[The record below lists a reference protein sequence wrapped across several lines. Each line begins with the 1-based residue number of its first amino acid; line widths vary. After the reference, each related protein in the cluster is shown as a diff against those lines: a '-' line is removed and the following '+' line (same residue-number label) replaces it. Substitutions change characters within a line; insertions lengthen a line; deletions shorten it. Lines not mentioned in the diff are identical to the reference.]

1 MFEELLEGWDGEE
14 VAVRFDRDLA
24 TWMFVSVHSTRLGPA
39 CGGTRMKSYAEPGDA
54 LRDGLRLS
62 GAMTAKNA
70 VAGLPLGG
78 GKAVLAVPAV
88 PQGDR
93 RRELFL
99 RYGDL
104 VRSLGGTY
112 VTACDMNTSERDMD
126 VVGERCPYVFGRSV
140 ACGGSGNS
148 APATATGVFHGIR
161 TSVTHA
167 FGSSDLEGR
176 TVLVQGVGSV
186 GWSLARQLGQAGA
199 RLLVTDVDRARAD
212 DAAEAMGAEIVAP
225 EDASRTAC
233 DVFSPNATGGIL
245 SSETIPELR
254 CRIVAGA
261 ANNQLARPQDAEL
274 FGPLGI
280 LYAPDYVIN
289 AGGII
294 HLASLELLGEDE
306 AKCDERL
313 LGVGETLTEVF
324 ETAAAEGLSTGAAA
338 ERIVERRL
346 ATAA

>member
-14 VAVRFDRDLA
+14 VAVRFDRDFG
-24 TWMFVSVHSTRLGPA
+24 TWMFVCVHSTRLGPA
-39 CGGTRMKSYAEPGDA
+39 CGGTRMKSYARPSDA

-78 GKAVLAVPAV
+78 GKAVLAVPEV

-112 VTACDMNTSERDMD
+112 ITACDMNTTERDMD
-126 VVGERCPYVFGRSV
+126 VVGERCSYVFGRSV
-140 ACGGSGNS
+140 ACGGSGSS

-161 TSVTHA
+161 ASLAHA
-167 FGSSDLEGR
+167 FGSSHPEGR

-186 GWSLARQLGQAGA
+186 GRSLARQLAEAGA
-199 RLLVTDVDRARAD
+199 KLLLTDVDGARAEQ
-212 DAAEAMGAEIVAP
+212 AAQALGAQIVTP
-225 EDASRTAC
+225 ENAFRTDC

-261 ANNQLARPQDAEL
+261 ANNQLARPEDAEL
-274 FGPLGI
+274 FGPLDI

-294 HLASLELLGEDE
+294 HLASLELLGEEE
-306 AKCDERL
+306 AKRDERL
-313 LGVGETLTEVF
+313 LGIGETLTEVL
-324 ETAAAEGLSTGAAA
+324 EAAASEGISTAAAA
-338 ERIVERRL
+338 ERMVERRL

>member
-1 MFEELLEGWDGEE
+1 VFELLERWDGEE

-24 TWMFVSVHSTRLGPA
+24 TWMFVCVHSTRLGPA

-62 GAMTAKNA
+62 GAMTAKSA

-78 GKAVLAVPAV
+78 GKAVLAVPEIL
-88 PQGDR
+88 QGDR

-126 VVGERCPYVFGRSV
+126 VVGERCSHVFGRSV
-140 ACGGSGNS
+140 ARGGSGSS

-161 TSVTHA
+161 ASVAHV
-167 FGSSDLEGR
+167 FGSSDLGGR

-186 GWSLARQLGQAGA
+186 GRSLARQLGQAGA
-199 RLLVTDVDRARAD
+199 RLLVTDVDGARANEV
-212 DAAEAMGAEIVAP
+212 AEALGAEIVAP
-225 EDASRTAC
+225 EDATRTSC
-233 DVFSPNATGGIL
+233 DVFSPNATGGTL

-261 ANNQLARPQDAEL
+261 ANNQLARPEDADL

-294 HLASLELLGEDE
+294 HLASLELFGEDE
-306 AKCDERL
+306 AQRDERL
-313 LGVGETLTEVF
+313 LGIGEALTEVF
-324 ETAAAEGLSTGAAA
+324 ESAAAENLSTGAAA
-338 ERIVERRL
+338 ERIVDRRL

>member
-1 MFEELLEGWDGEE
+1 MFELLERWDGEE

-24 TWMFVSVHSTRLGPA
+24 TWMFVCVHSTRLGPA
-39 CGGTRMKSYAEPGDA
+39 CGGTRMKSYAEPSDA

-78 GKAVLAVPAV
+78 GKAVLAVPEIL
-88 PQGDR
+88 QGDR

-126 VVGERCPYVFGRSV
+126 VVGERCSHVFGRSV
-140 ACGGSGNS
+140 ARGGSGSS

-161 TSVTHA
+161 ASVAHA
-167 FGSSDLEGR
+167 FGSPDLGGR

-186 GWSLARQLGQAGA
+186 GRSLAGQLGQAGA
-199 RLLVTDVDRARAD
+199 RLLVTDVDRARAVEV
-212 DAAEAMGAEIVAP
+212 AEALGAEIVAP
-225 EDASRTAC
+225 EDAFRTAC
-233 DVFSPNATGGIL
+233 DVFSPNATGGTL

-261 ANNQLARPQDAEL
+261 ANNQLARPEDAEL
-274 FGPLGI
+274 FGPLRI

-294 HLASLELLGEDE
+294 HLASLELFGEDE
-306 AKCDERL
+306 AQRDERL
-313 LGVGETLTEVF
+313 LGIGEALTEVF
-324 ETAAAEGLSTGAAA
+324 EAAAAENLSTEAAA

>member
-1 MFEELLEGWDGEE
+1 MFELLEGWDGEE
-14 VAVRFDRDLA
+14 VVVRFDRDLV
-24 TWMFVSVHSTRLGPA
+24 TWMFVCVHSTRLGPA
-39 CGGTRMKSYAEPGDA
+39 CGGTRMKSYTEPGDA

-78 GKAVLAVPAV
+78 GKAVLAVPEV
-88 PQGDR
+88 PRGDR

-126 VVGERCPYVFGRSV
+126 VVGERCQYVFGRSV
-140 ACGGSGNS
+140 ACGGSGSS

-161 TSVTHA
+161 ASLAHA

-186 GWSLARQLGQAGA
+186 GRSLARQLGQAGA
-199 RLLVTDVDRARAD
+199 RLLVTDVDRARAA
-212 DAAEAMGAEIVAP
+212 DAAEALEAEIVAP
-225 EDASRTAC
+225 EDAFRTAC

-261 ANNQLARPQDAEL
+261 ANNQLARREDAEL

-294 HLASLELLGEDE
+294 HLASLELFEEDE
-306 AKCDERL
+306 ATRDERL
-313 LGVGETLTEVF
+313 LHIGEALTEVF
-324 ETAAAEGLSTGAAA
+324 EAAAAENLSTLAAA

>member
-14 VAVRFDRDLA
+14 VAVRFDRDLE
-24 TWMFVSVHSTRLGPA
+24 TWMFVFVHSTRLGPA
-39 CGGTRMKSYAEPGDA
+39 CGGTRMKSYAEPADA

-78 GKAVLAVPAV
+78 GKAVLAVPEI
-88 PQGDR
+88 PQGDG

-112 VTACDMNTSERDMD
+112 VTACDMNTSEWDMD

-140 ACGGSGNS
+140 ACGGSGTS

-161 TSVTHA
+161 TSVAHA
-167 FGSSDLEGR
+167 FGASDLDGR

-186 GWSLARQLGQAGA
+186 GRSLARQLGQAGA
-199 RLLVTDVDRARAD
+199 RLLVTDVDRGRVD
-212 DAAEAMGAEIVAP
+212 EAAEALGAEIVAP
-225 EDASRTAC
+225 EDAFRTVC

-245 SSETIPELR
+245 SPETIPELR

-261 ANNQLARPQDAEL
+261 ANNQLASPQDAEL

-324 ETAAAEGLSTGAAA
+324 EAAGAEGLSTGTAA

>member
-1 MFEELLEGWDGEE
+1 
-14 VAVRFDRDLA
+14 
-24 TWMFVSVHSTRLGPA
+24 
-39 CGGTRMKSYAEPGDA
+39 MKPYAEPGDA
-54 LRDGLRLS
+54 LHDGLRLS

-78 GKAVLAVPAV
+78 GKAVLAVPEV
-88 PQGDR
+88 PEEDQ

-112 VTACDMNTSERDMD
+112 ITACDMNTSERDMD
-126 VVGERCPYVFGRSV
+126 VVGERCEYVFGRSV
-140 ACGGSGNS
+140 ACGGSGSS

-161 TSVTHA
+161 ASVAHA

-186 GWSLARQLGQAGA
+186 GRSLARQLGQAGA
-199 RLLVTDVDRARAD
+199 RLLVTDVDRARAV
-212 DAAEAMGAEIVAP
+212 DAAEALGAEMVAA
-225 EDASRTAC
+225 EDAFRTAC

-261 ANNQLARPQDAEL
+261 ANNRLARPEDAEL

-294 HLASLELLGEDE
+294 HLASLELFGEDE
-306 AKCDERL
+306 ARRDERL
-313 LGVGETLTEVF
+313 LGIGEALTKVF
-324 ETAAAEGLSTGAAA
+324 EAAAAENPSTGAAA
-338 ERIVERRL
+338 ERTVERRL

>member
-1 MFEELLEGWDGEE
+1 VFELLEGWDGEE

-24 TWMFVSVHSTRLGPA
+24 TWMFVCVHSTRLGPA

-78 GKAVLAVPAV
+78 GKAVLAVPEV

-140 ACGGSGNS
+140 ARGGSGSS

-161 TSVTHA
+161 ASVAHA
-167 FGSSDLEGR
+167 FGSSDLGGR

-186 GWSLARQLGQAGA
+186 GRSLARQLGQAGA
-199 RLLVTDVDRARAD
+199 RLLVTDVDRARAV
-212 DAAEAMGAEIVAP
+212 DAAEALRAEIVVP
-225 EDASRTAC
+225 EDAFRTAC

-261 ANNQLARPQDAEL
+261 ANNQLARPGDAEL

-294 HLASLELLGEDE
+294 HLASLELFGEDE
-306 AKCDERL
+306 AQRDERL
-313 LGVGETLTEVF
+313 IGIGEALTEVF
-324 ETAAAEGLSTGAAA
+324 EAAAAENLSTGAAA

>member
-1 MFEELLEGWDGEE
+1 VFELLEGWDGEE

-24 TWMFVSVHSTRLGPA
+24 TWMFVCVHSTRLGPA

-78 GKAVLAVPAV
+78 GKAVLAVPEV

-112 VTACDMNTSERDMD
+112 VTACDMNTSERDMN

-140 ACGGSGNS
+140 ANGGSGSS

-161 TSVTHA
+161 ASVAHA
-167 FGSSDLEGR
+167 FGSPDLEGR

-186 GWSLARQLGQAGA
+186 GRILARQLGQAGA
-199 RLLVTDVDRARAD
+199 RVSVSDVDRARAVE
-212 DAAEAMGAEIVAP
+212 AAEALGAEKVAA
-225 EDASRTAC
+225 EDAFRTRC

-261 ANNQLARPQDAEL
+261 ANNQLARPEDAEL

-294 HLASLELLGEDE
+294 HLASLELFGEDE
-306 AKCDERL
+306 AQRDERL
-313 LGVGETLTEVF
+313 LGIGEALTEVF
-324 ETAAAEGLSTGAAA
+324 EAAAAENLSTGAAA
-338 ERIVERRL
+338 ELIVERRL

>member
-1 MFEELLEGWDGEE
+1 VFEELLEGWDGEE
-14 VAVRFDRDLA
+14 VAVRFDRDLE
-24 TWMFVSVHSTRLGPA
+24 TWMFVCVHSTRLGPA
-39 CGGTRMKSYAEPGDA
+39 CGGTRMKSYAEPGES

-78 GKAVLAVPAV
+78 GKAVLAVPEI
-88 PQGDR
+88 PQGDG

-99 RYGDL
+99 RYGHL

-140 ACGGSGNS
+140 ACGGSGSS

-161 TSVTHA
+161 ASVAHA
-167 FGSSDLEGR
+167 FGSSDLDGR

-186 GWSLARQLGQAGA
+186 GRSLARQLGQAGA
-199 RLLVTDVDRARAD
+199 RLLVSDVDRARAD
-212 DAAEAMGAEIVAP
+212 EAAEALGAEIVAP

-261 ANNQLARPQDAEL
+261 ANNQLARPEDAEL

-294 HLASLELLGEDE
+294 YLASLELLGEDE

-313 LGVGETLTEVF
+313 LGVGETLTEVI
-324 ETAAAEGLSTGAAA
+324 EAAAAEGLSTGAAA

>member
-1 MFEELLEGWDGEE
+1 VFELLEGWDGEE

-24 TWMFVSVHSTRLGPA
+24 TWMFVCVHSTRLGPA
-39 CGGTRMKSYAEPGDA
+39 CGGTRLKSYAEPGDA

-62 GAMTAKNA
+62 GAMTSKNA

-78 GKAVLAVPAV
+78 GKAVLAVPEV

-112 VTACDMNTSERDMD
+112 VTACDMNTSERDMN
-126 VVGERCPYVFGRSV
+126 VVGERCPYVFGRSFDR
-140 ACGGSGNS
+140 GGSGSS

-161 TSVTHA
+161 ASVAHV
-167 FGSSDLEGR
+167 FGSPDLEGR

-186 GWSLARQLGQAGA
+186 GRSLARQLGQAGA
-199 RLLVTDVDRARAD
+199 RLLVTDVDRARVVEAAAALGAEMV
-212 DAAEAMGAEIVAP
+212 AAE
-225 EDASRTAC
+225 DAFRTAC

-261 ANNQLARPQDAEL
+261 ANNQLARPEDAEL

-294 HLASLELLGEDE
+294 HLAALELLREDE
-306 AKCDERL
+306 AQRDERL
-313 LGVGETLTEVF
+313 LGIGEALTEVF
-324 ETAAAEGLSTGAAA
+324 EAAAAENLSTGAAA

>member
-1 MFEELLEGWDGEE
+1 VFELLEGWDGEE
-14 VAVRFDRDLA
+14 VALRFDRDLA
-24 TWMFVSVHSTRLGPA
+24 TWMFVCVHSTRLGPA
-39 CGGTRMKSYAEPGDA
+39 CGGTRMKSYAGPGDA

-78 GKAVLAVPAV
+78 GKAVLAVPEV

-112 VTACDMNTSERDMD
+112 VTACDMNTSERDMN

-140 ACGGSGNS
+140 DRGGSGSS
-148 APATATGVFHGIR
+148 APATAIGVFHGIR
-161 TSVTHA
+161 ASVAHA
-167 FGSSDLEGR
+167 FGSSDLGGR

-186 GWSLARQLGQAGA
+186 GRSLARQLGQAGA
-199 RLLVTDVDRARAD
+199 RLMVTDVDRARAV
-212 DAAEAMGAEIVAP
+212 DAAEALRAEIVVP
-225 EDASRTAC
+225 EDAFRTAC

-261 ANNQLARPQDAEL
+261 ANNQLARPEDAEL

-294 HLASLELLGEDE
+294 HLASLELFGEDE
-306 AKCDERL
+306 AQRDERL
-313 LGVGETLTEVF
+313 IGIGEALTEVF
-324 ETAAAEGLSTGAAA
+324 EAAAAENLSTGAAA

>member
-1 MFEELLEGWDGEE
+1 VFELLEGWDGEE

-24 TWMFVSVHSTRLGPA
+24 TWMFVCVHSTRLGPA

-78 GKAVLAVPAV
+78 GKAVLAVPEI
-88 PQGDR
+88 PQADR

-104 VRSLGGTY
+104 VCSLGGTY

-126 VVGERCPYVFGRSV
+126 VLGERCSHVFGRSV
-140 ACGGSGNS
+140 ARGGSGSS

-161 TSVTHA
+161 ASVAHA
-167 FGSSDLEGR
+167 FGSSHLGGR

-186 GWSLARQLGQAGA
+186 GRSLARQLGQAGA
-199 RLLVTDVDRARAD
+199 RLLVTDVDRARAIEV
-212 DAAEAMGAEIVAP
+212 AEALGAEIVAP
-225 EDASRTAC
+225 EDATRTAC
-233 DVFSPNATGGIL
+233 DVFSPNATGGTL

-261 ANNQLARPQDAEL
+261 ANNQLARPEDAEL

-280 LYAPDYVIN
+280 LYAPDYVVN

-294 HLASLELLGEDE
+294 HLASLELFGEDE
-306 AKCDERL
+306 TRRDERL
-313 LGVGETLTEVF
+313 LGIGEALTEVF
-324 ETAAAEGLSTGAAA
+324 EAAAAENLSTGAAA

>member
-1 MFEELLEGWDGEE
+1 VFELLEGWDGEE

-24 TWMFVSVHSTRLGPA
+24 TWMFVCVHSTRLGPA
-39 CGGTRMKSYAEPGDA
+39 CGGTRMKSYAGPGDA

-78 GKAVLAVPAV
+78 GKAVLAVPEV

-112 VTACDMNTSERDMD
+112 VTACDMNTSERDMN

-140 ACGGSGNS
+140 DRGGSGSS

-161 TSVTHA
+161 ASVAHA

-186 GWSLARQLGQAGA
+186 GRSLARQLGQAGA
-199 RLLVTDVDRARAD
+199 RLLVTDVDWARAVE
-212 DAAEAMGAEIVAP
+212 AAEALRAEIVAP
-225 EDASRTAC
+225 EDAFRTAC
-233 DVFSPNATGGIL
+233 DVYSPNATGGIL

-254 CRIVAGA
+254 CHIVAGA
-261 ANNQLARPQDAEL
+261 ANNQLARPEDAEL

-294 HLASLELLGEDE
+294 HLASLELFGEDE
-306 AKCDERL
+306 AQRDERL
-313 LGVGETLTEVF
+313 IGIGEALTEVF
-324 ETAAAEGLSTGAAA
+324 EAAAAENLSTGAAA

>member
-1 MFEELLEGWDGEE
+1 VFELLEGWDGEE

-24 TWMFVSVHSTRLGPA
+24 TWMFVCVHSTRLGPA

-78 GKAVLAVPAV
+78 GKAVLAVPEV

-112 VTACDMNTSERDMD
+112 VTACDMNTSERDMN

-140 ACGGSGNS
+140 ARGGSGSS

-161 TSVTHA
+161 ASVAHA
-167 FGSSDLEGR
+167 FGSPDLEGR

-186 GWSLARQLGQAGA
+186 GRILARQLGQAGA
-199 RLLVTDVDRARAD
+199 RVSVSDVDRARAVE
-212 DAAEAMGAEIVAP
+212 AAEALGAEKVAA
-225 EDASRTAC
+225 EDAFRTRC

-261 ANNQLARPQDAEL
+261 ANNQLARPEDAEL

-294 HLASLELLGEDE
+294 HLASLELFGEDE
-306 AKCDERL
+306 AQRDERL
-313 LGVGETLTEVF
+313 LGIGEALTEVF
-324 ETAAAEGLSTGAAA
+324 EAAAAENLSTGAAA
-338 ERIVERRL
+338 DLIVERRL